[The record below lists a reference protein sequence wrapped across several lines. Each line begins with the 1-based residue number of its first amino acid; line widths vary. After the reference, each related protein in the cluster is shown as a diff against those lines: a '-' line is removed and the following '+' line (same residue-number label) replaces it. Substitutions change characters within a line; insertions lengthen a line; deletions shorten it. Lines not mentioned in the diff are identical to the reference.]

1 MSTFIDTLMVVFA
14 VGYNVTLIIVY
25 LFRAHEKERL
35 ELKLAYFFSGFLIPF
50 SLLWL
55 ANLVGGSGTGRL
67 LTGIP
72 IIIFLVFDLWYRLI
86 TKKKPTHH
94 PEQWPIE
101 LKIYLILWQMAGIG
115 LNWYGFLI
123 SQAHGNLVLASY
135 FSALVAFGYYQY
147 RYNKKKRRNKT

>member
-1 MSTFIDTLMVVFA
+1 MIAFVDTLMVLFA
-14 VGYNVTLIIVY
+14 VGYNVTLIVVY
-25 LFRAHEKERL
+25 LFRAYEKERL

-50 SLLWL
+50 TLLWL
-55 ANLVGGSGTGRL
+55 ANLVGGSGAGRL
-67 LTGIP
+67 LTGFP
-72 IIIFLVFDLWYRLI
+72 IIIFLVYDLWYRLI

-115 LNWYGFLI
+115 LNWYGFLV

-135 FSALVAFGYYQY
+135 FSTLMAFGYYQY
-147 RYNKKKRRNKT
+147 RYNKKKQ